1 MSKIFLENLNSQ
13 INPSLLF
20 SSERLGFRLW
30 KEKDLPALS
39 AMNADNKTMR
49 YFEKPL
55 SVEESQAMMDRMHKM
70 YEDKSYCY
78 FAVELLKTGKFIG
91 MIGLGRKAFEADFT
105 PCVDIGW
112 RLDKRYWNQGYASE
126 GAKRC
131 LVFVSGSGIDE
142 VLSMA
147 SIGNEASTQVMKKI
161 GMSYWKDFEHPDLAH
176 KPDISTLHLY
186 RISL

>member
-1 MSKIFLENLNSQ
+1 M
-13 INPSLLF
+13 NPSLLF

-30 KEKDLPALS
+30 QDKDLPEFA
-39 AMNADNKTMR
+39 AMNADTETMR
-49 YFEKPL
+49 YFDKPL
-55 SVEESQAMMDRMHKM
+55 SAEESQAMMERMNQLYTDRG
-70 YEDKSYCY
+70 YCY

-91 MIGLGRKAFEADFT
+91 MIGLGWKAFEADFT

-112 RLDKRYWNQGYASE
+112 RLDKRFWNQGYASE

-131 LVFVSGSGIDE
+131 LEFASESGIDE

-161 GMSYWKDFEHPDLAH
+161 GMSYWKDFEHPDLVH

-186 RISL
+186 RISLHTHFE